1 MEIITGTDFKAIRKQ
16 LGLTQQ
22 AMAEEL
28 GVSRPTII
36 GWERQGDEHLNRMV
50 YLAIQ
55 ALVRLPETRRF
66 GADGHLTFGEDP
78 S

>member
-1 MEIITGTDFKAIRKQ
+1 MAIITGNDFKAIRKQ

-28 GVSRPTII
+28 GVSRPTIS
-36 GWERQGDEHLNRMV
+36 GWEKQDEGHLDRLI
-50 YLAIQ
+50 YLAVQ
-55 ALVRLPETRRF
+55 ALLKIPETRRF
-66 GADGHLTFGEDP
+66 GADGHLTFGEEK